1 MKVVIVGASSLGI
14 SCAKELVKRKVDV
27 VLVEQSKERI
37 AMVSEE
43 LDAGIVHGNGTKPAI
58 LRETGPGPDVLLF
71 CLTGSDQNN
80 ILAALVGRSLG
91 FARVIP
97 KLDDPEFQH
106 ICLELGLTD
115 TIIPDL
121 AVGAT
126 LADMAQ
132 GRHGMDLSA
141 VVRGDVRFFSFVVP
155 EDAAGPLDGLL
166 LPDDARPI
174 CVYRKEA
181 SFFPDEAFVLKPDDE
196 VVIITRA
203 ARVPTLEA
211 RWAAGAGHPASVK

>member
-1 MKVVIVGASSLGI
+1 
-14 SCAKELVKRKVDV
+14 
-27 VLVEQSKERI
+27 
-37 AMVSEE
+37 
-43 LDAGIVHGNGTKPAI
+43 LDAGIVLGNGTKPAI

-80 ILAALVGRSLG
+80 ILSALVGRSLG

-121 AVGAT
+121 AVGTT

-155 EDAAGPLDGLL
+155 EDAAGPLSDLS

-174 CVYRKEA
+174 CVYRNETA
-181 SFFPDEAFVLKPDDE
+181 FFPDGAFVLKPDDE
-196 VVIITRA
+196 VVLITRA
-203 ARVPTLEA
+203 GRLEA
-211 RWAAGAGHPASVK
+211 LQERWGTSAGHPELVK